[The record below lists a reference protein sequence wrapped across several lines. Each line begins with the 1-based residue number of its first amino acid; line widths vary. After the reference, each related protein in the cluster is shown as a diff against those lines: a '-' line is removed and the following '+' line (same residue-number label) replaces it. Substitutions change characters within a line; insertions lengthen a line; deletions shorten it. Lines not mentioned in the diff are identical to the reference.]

1 MIDTPQITVELYGMP
16 RQRAG
21 RAEITLQARTLG
33 ELLLAVQT
41 ACPELTLLEP
51 DGRIVPHIRISL
63 TGQRFLTDPAEELPP
78 GERVLILSADAGG

>member
-1 MIDTPQITVELYGMP
+1 MIDTPTVTVEFYGMP

-21 RAEITLQARTLG
+21 RTEITLQARTLG

-41 ACPELTLLEP
+41 ACPDLTLLEA
-51 DGRIVPHIRISL
+51 DGRIVPHIRVSL
-63 TGQRFLTDPAEELPP
+63 GGQRFLTDTAEELLP